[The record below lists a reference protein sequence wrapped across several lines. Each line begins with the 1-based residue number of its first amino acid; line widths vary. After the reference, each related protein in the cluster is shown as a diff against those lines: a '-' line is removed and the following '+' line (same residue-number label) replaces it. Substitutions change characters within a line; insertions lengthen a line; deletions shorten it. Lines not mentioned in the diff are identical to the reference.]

1 MKKIEFLL
9 AMRRFFLL
17 SLTSA
22 RWLPASETHYPL
34 TGGVSAVSLTHNQ
47 LIFVLPPCPPNHG
60 LQTPS
65 KVFFSNISD
74 TEIGPCFGFPIQN
87 PGFGCTLLTSA
98 GFFLK
103 INDFFLLT
111 HYV

>member
-65 KVFFSNISD
+65 KVFFP
-74 TEIGPCFGFPIQN
+74 TFPI
-87 PGFGCTLLTSA
+87 PKLDLVLGSRYKTLVSVAHYSLV
-98 GFFLK
+98 L
-103 INDFFLLT
+103 DFF
-111 HYV
+111 